1 MSLTEIEKYLF
12 YNLIRSCIDQKRPVG
27 SKFLAKKI
35 KHKLSAPSLRIYLRK
50 LAKNGYLENVALEGR
65 LPTDKGWY
73 YYLTN
78 YHLKPE
84 IKIPEKFNLEINDL
98 LEMISQLTKNVVF
111 FFETEMMIKGLKNVL
126 LTEEKDLAEDLLNL
140 SENIEKLFA
149 NLDKNKKIN
158 ILIGAKIKE
167 SKTKKIS
174 LIAYRDQEKIFGFLG
189 PKINYYHT
197 NLVLLK
203 KLIKNDRRKIT
214 N

>member
-12 YNLIRSCIDQKRPVG
+12 YNLTRSCIDQKRPIG

-73 YYLTN
+73 YYLEK
-78 YHLKPE
+78 YHLNPE

-98 LEMISQLTKNVVF
+98 LETISKLTKNVVF
-111 FFETEMMIKGLKNVL
+111 FFETEMMIKGLRNVL

-140 SENIEKLFA
+140 SENIEKLFTD
-149 NLDKNKKIN
+149 LNKKIN

-167 SKTKKIS
+167 SKTKNLS
-174 LIAYRDQEKIFGFLG
+174 LIAYRDQKRIFGFLG

-203 KLIKNDRRKIT
+203 KLIKND
-214 N
+214 

>member
-1 MSLTEIEKYLF
+1 MSLTETEKYLF
-12 YNLIRSCIDQKRPVG
+12 YNLIRSCIHQKRPIG

-35 KHKLSAPSLRIYLRK
+35 KNKLSAPSLRIYLRK
-50 LAKNGYLENVALEGR
+50 LVKNGYLENVALEGR

-73 YYLTN
+73 YYSKK

-84 IKIPEKFNLEINDL
+84 IQIPEKFNFEIDDL

-111 FFETEMMIKGLKNVL
+111 FFEAELIIRGLKNAL

-149 NLDKNKKIN
+149 NLDNEIN

-167 SKTKKIS
+167 SKTKNLS
-174 LIAYRDQEKIFGFLG
+174 LIAYRDQKRIFGFLG

-203 KLIKNDRRKIT
+203 KLIKND
-214 N
+214 

>member
-12 YNLIRSCIDQKRPVG
+12 YNLTRSCIDQKRPIG
-27 SKFLAKKI
+27 SKFLAKKM

-50 LAKNGYLENVALEGR
+50 LAKNGYLKNVALGR

-73 YYLTN
+73 YYLKN

-98 LEMISQLTKNVVF
+98 LEMVSRLTKNVVF
-111 FFETEMMIKGLKNVL
+111 FFETEIMIKGLKNVL
-126 LTEEKDLAEDLLNL
+126 LAEEKKLAEDLLNL
-140 SENIEKLFA
+140 SENIDKLFA
-149 NLDKNKKIN
+149 NLDKEIN
-158 ILIGAKIKE
+158 ILIGAKIKGSE
-167 SKTKKIS
+167 TKNLS
-174 LIAYRDQEKIFGFLG
+174 LIAYQDQNKFFGFLG

-203 KLIKNDRRKIT
+203 KLIKND
-214 N
+214 

>member
-12 YNLIRSCIDQKRPVG
+12 YNLTRSCIDQKRPIG

-65 LPTDKGWY
+65 IPTDKGWY
-73 YYLTN
+73 YYLIK

-84 IKIPEKFNLEINDL
+84 IKIPEKFNLEFNDL
-98 LEMISQLTKNVVF
+98 LEMISQLTKNIVF
-111 FFETEMMIKGLKNVL
+111 FFETEKVIKGLRNVL

-149 NLDKNKKIN
+149 DLNKEIN

-167 SKTKKIS
+167 SKTKNLS
-174 LIAYRDQEKIFGFLG
+174 LIAYRDQKRIFGFLG

-203 KLIKNDRRKIT
+203 KLIKND
-214 N
+214 